1 MTRNQPR
8 PLKRMFDAVPR
19 RYDLVNRLLTFG
31 LDECWRRRAARR
43 CLEHKP
49 SRVLDLCCGTG
60 DFALHMARLAGS
72 NAEVV
77 GVDFSP
83 EMLAVARSK
92 ASRSPA
98 ASTVS
103 FVEGDAS
110 ALEFSDGMFGAV
122 GIAYGFRNLTWRNP
136 LKDQAL
142 AEVRRVLRP
151 GGVFA
156 VVETSQPQ
164 SKILRTL
171 FHAYLKTAAAPL
183 GAWISG
189 NRAAYHYLAESARH
203 FYQASEV
210 REMLLGAGFA
220 HVHTDSLLG
229 GVAAI
234 HIAEKAD
241 SGAS

>member
-1 MTRNQPR
+1 MDNNQPR

-31 LDECWRRRAARR
+31 LDEHWRRRAARR
-43 CLEHKP
+43 CLEGKP
-49 SRVLDLCCGTG
+49 TRVLDLCCGTG
-60 DFALHMARLAGS
+60 DLALYLARLSRG
-72 NAEVV
+72 NAEIV

-83 EMLAVARSK
+83 EMLAVARKK

-98 ASTVS
+98 AGKVS

-110 ALEFSDGMFGAV
+110 ALEFSDQTFGAV

-136 LKDQAL
+136 LQAKVL
-142 AEVRRVLRP
+142 AEALRVLRP
-151 GGVFA
+151 GGVF
-156 VVETSQPQ
+156 VIVETSQPQ

-171 FHAYLKTAAAPL
+171 LHAYLKVVAAPL
-183 GAWISG
+183 GGRISN
-189 NRAAYHYLAESARH
+189 NRVAYHYLAESARH
-203 FYQASEV
+203 FYQAPEV

-220 HVHTDSLLG
+220 HVHMENLLG

-234 HIAEKAD
+234 HIAVKAD
-241 SGAS
+241 FGAA